1 MTAPILGY
9 PDVNGGMF
17 VLDTDASNDSIGAVL
32 SQIQDGKETVIA
44 YASRTLSSAEKNYC
58 VIRKEMLALVY
69 FVKHFKQYLLGR
81 KFLLRTDH
89 GSLVWLHKFK
99 EPDGQIGRW
108 IQQLGPYNFR
118 IGHRPGK
125 RHGNADALSRINSK
139 ETVNY
144 KQCKMDVT
152 IRDEFRGVMFKNS
165 ENLRKMCI
173 VTCDS
178 HKDED
183 CDIVKLIYPDNDNTV
198 GCIST

>member
-17 VLDTDASNDSIGAVL
+17 VLDTDASNDSIRAVL

-58 VIRKEMLALVY
+58 VTRKEMLALVY
-69 FVKHFKQYLLGR
+69 FVKNFKQYLLGR

-99 EPDGQIGRW
+99 ESDGQIARW

-118 IGHRPGK
+118 IDIDP
-125 RHGNADALSRINSK
+125 GNATEMRTL
-139 ETVNY
+139 
-144 KQCKMDVT
+144 
-152 IRDEFRGVMFKNS
+152 FHG
-165 ENLRKMCI
+165 
-173 VTCDS
+173 
-178 HKDED
+178 
-183 CDIVKLIYPDNDNTV
+183 
-198 GCIST
+198 